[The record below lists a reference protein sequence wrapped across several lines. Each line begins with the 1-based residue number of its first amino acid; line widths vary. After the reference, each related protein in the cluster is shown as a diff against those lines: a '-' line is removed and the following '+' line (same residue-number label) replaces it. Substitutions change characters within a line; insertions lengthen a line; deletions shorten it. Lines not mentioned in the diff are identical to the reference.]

1 MLSANYYSLSADHL
15 CKGQSDDFPLIS
27 SLSGD
32 FFFMLP
38 SLKEKNI
45 VHIDNKI
52 QDYIPGKSF

>member
-32 FFFMLP
+32 FFFYVTIFER
-38 SLKEKNI
+38 KEYSP
-45 VHIDNKI
+45 H
-52 QDYIPGKSF
+52 